1 MIAQVTQFLR
11 EHKSWIILAGILL
24 LAAFLRLYRI
34 ADYMTFLGDEGRD
47 VLAVKHIL
55 DGHITLL
62 GPHSSAADFYYGP
75 IYFYMIAP
83 FLWLFRLD
91 PVGPAVFIA
100 LLGIVTVWLVYFVG
114 NKFFGAKAGLTAAAL
129 YTVSPVVIAYSRSS
143 WNPNPLPFVA
153 LLTFFVLY
161 LALIKPRWWKFG
173 LVGFLLGIAIQLQ
186 YIALFLIAGISIY
199 ALVGTISTLGKKFIL
214 PLFQRWGLI
223 FVGFLVGW
231 SPFLAFEVHHN
242 FPNLRTIFYFLLG
255 KYDMN
260 VPVHTTPFEQVHQAF
275 FMLFGRLVTRFPQIT
290 VAHVQEKPETYAWY
304 LATMLLGLVAVV
316 VIWKIQDR
324 LIKLFFLCWLIFG
337 VGLFW
342 FYKKDIYDY
351 YLGFMFPL
359 PFLLLGN
366 VLRLPFTEKKLSVAK
381 PLVVLLF
388 LVLFTINLAG
398 LPFRYEPNRQK
409 QQVETIS
416 KFVLGKTNNKPF
428 NFALITPGNSDHAYR
443 YYFEILHHSPI
454 TIQNSVVDPER
465 KTVTDQLLV
474 VCEDIHCQP
483 LGNPLFEVAG
493 FGRAEIA
500 GEWDVSVVKVYK
512 LVHYHE
518 K

>member
-1 MIAQVTQFLR
+1 MEKLRKYRFLVLLGA
-11 EHKSWIILAGILL
+11 IIL

-83 FLWLFRLD
+83 FLWLFRFD

-100 LLGIVTVWLVYFVG
+100 LLGIATVGLVYYVG
-114 NKFFGAKAGLTAAAL
+114 KRFFGEGAGLSAAAL
-129 YTVSPVVIAYSRSS
+129 YTVSPIVIAYSRSS
-143 WNPNPLPFVA
+143 WNPNPLPFVS

-161 LALIKPRWWKFG
+161 LALVKPWWWKFG

-186 YIALFLIAGISIY
+186 YIALFLIFGIGIY
-199 ALVGTISTLGKKFIL
+199 TLVGTISTLQKKFLL
-214 PLFQRWGLI
+214 PLLQRWGLM
-223 FVGFLVGW
+223 FGGFLVGW

-255 KYDMN
+255 KYDTN
-260 VPVHTTPFEQVHQAF
+260 VPVHSTPLGQVHEAF

-290 VAHVQEKPETYAWY
+290 VAHVQDKPETYLWY
-304 LATMLLGLVAVV
+304 LATMLLGLIAVIA
-316 VIWKIQDR
+316 IWKMQDR
-324 LIKLFFLCWLIFG
+324 LVKLLFLCWLIFG
-337 VGLFW
+337 VGLFA

-366 VLRLPFTEKKLSVAK
+366 LIRLPFQEKKLSLAK
-381 PLVVLLF
+381 PFVVLLF
-388 LVLFTINLAG
+388 IGLFVINLLG
-398 LPFRYEPNRQK
+398 MPFRYEPNRQK

-416 KFVLGKTNNKPF
+416 KFVLSKTDNKPF

-443 YYFEILHHSPI
+443 YYFEILGHSPV
-454 TIQNSVVDPER
+454 TIQNNAVDPGR
-465 KTVTDQLLV
+465 KTVTDQLLI

-512 LVHYHE
+512 LVHYHG

>member
-1 MIAQVTQFLR
+1 MEKLR
-11 EHKSWIILAGILL
+11 KYRYIVLLGIIIL

-34 ADYMTFLGDEGRD
+34 DDYMTFLGDEGRD

-55 DGHITLL
+55 DGHLTLL

-83 FLWLFRLD
+83 FLWLFRFD

-100 LLGIVTVWLVYFVG
+100 LLGIATVWLVYYVS
-114 NKFFGAKAGLTAAAL
+114 KRFFGEGAGLTAAAL

-143 WNPNPLPFVA
+143 WNPNPLPFVS

-186 YIALFLIAGISIY
+186 YIALFLIIGIGAY
-199 ALVGTISTLGKKFIL
+199 ALAGTVSTLRKKFLL
-214 PLFQRWGLI
+214 PLLQRWGLI
-223 FVGFLVGW
+223 FVGFLIGW
-231 SPFLAFEVHHN
+231 SPFLAFEVRHN
-242 FPNLRTIFYFLLG
+242 YPNLRTIFNFILG
-255 KYDMN
+255 KYN
-260 VPVHTTPFEQVHQAF
+260 TGVPANTTFFGQIHEGF
-275 FMLFGRLVTRFPQIT
+275 FMLFGRLVTHFPQIT
-290 VAHVQEKPETYAWY
+290 VAHVQEKPETYLWY
-304 LATMLLGLVAVV
+304 LVTMVLGIIAVIG
-316 VIWKIQDR
+316 IWKMQDR
-324 LIKLFFLCWLIFG
+324 LVKLLFLCWLVFG
-337 VGLFW
+337 VVLFG

-366 VLRLPFTEKKLSVAK
+366 IFRLPFSEKKLSLAR
-381 PLVVLLF
+381 PLVVIVF
-388 LVLFTINLAG
+388 VVLFAVNLAYM
-398 LPFRYEPNRQK
+398 PFRFTPNRQK

-416 KFVLGKTNNKPF
+416 KFVLSKTNNKPF

-443 YYFEILHHSPI
+443 YYFEILGRSPI
-454 TIQNSVVDPER
+454 TIQNDVVDPQR

-493 FGRAEIA
+493 FGRAQIA
-500 GEWDVSVVKVYK
+500 GEWDVSVVKVYR
-512 LVHYHE
+512 LVHYQG